1 MKNNYSIIIDSTDGL
16 ISIPFK
22 NLEQIDNFT
31 AHFENS
37 KTIAITLIDVFNLNI
52 KKENV
57 RHISVNKNFQIKG
70 KEINKNLPIILS
82 NDIYDEE
89 KIKKVIVDF
98 IIKEEARECLEMI
111 ETIHY
116 SIVGLN
122 TLSGESFKNNILYHL
137 DKITYE
143 ELRKAYFI
151 LKTHGY
157 YVPKEIPNT
166 FKTIDIQD
174 LNIVDNYLSHLIT
187 SLNQADEETASKI
200 IEELASYDLEYLKE
214 TLPHNQKPVI
224 DGLIETEN
232 TPNIKEIIRYLE
244 MVNNLSIEEQ
254 AKLIEY
260 IKPKKIKKIK
270 KDPGNKQWA

>member
-89 KIKKVIVDF
+89 KIKIPIACPAPCGYTCSVK
-98 IIKEEARECLEMI
+98 KGRGGGRL
-111 ETIHY
+111 
-116 SIVGLN
+116 GL
-122 TLSGESFKNNILYHL
+122 
-137 DKITYE
+137 
-143 ELRKAYFI
+143 
-151 LKTHGY
+151 
-157 YVPKEIPNT
+157 
-166 FKTIDIQD
+166 
-174 LNIVDNYLSHLIT
+174 
-187 SLNQADEETASKI
+187 
-200 IEELASYDLEYLKE
+200 
-214 TLPHNQKPVI
+214 
-224 DGLIETEN
+224 
-232 TPNIKEIIRYLE
+232 
-244 MVNNLSIEEQ
+244 
-254 AKLIEY
+254 
-260 IKPKKIKKIK
+260 
-270 KDPGNKQWA
+270 